1 MRIGPLPLDLMLV
14 TVAWVA
20 DRAGPVSDPSGVV
33 GAVLSLVARGRAGR
47 RLLIGS
53 NGAGVVSQRR
63 AQRAEAGGR
72 GGDGQAGG
80 RRRGREGGAGGGGG
94 RAGRPRRGGGQQRDP
109 PAGAAEQAAGGG
121 AAAGCRQHGEPAVRQ
136 ASDP

>member
-63 AQRAEAGGR
+63 AQRAEAGER
-72 GGDGQAGG
+72 GGHGQA
-80 RRRGREGGAGGGGG
+80 AGSS
-94 RAGRPRRGGGQQRDP
+94 RIRPRAPTSRR
-109 PAGAAEQAAGGG
+109 AAGGG
-121 AAAGCRQHGEPAVRQ
+121 QRGAATTAARRTAR
-136 ASDP
+136 